1 MSKVKDL
8 YYDIETLFIDGKSAK
23 EIATELDVPL
33 EQVQDVLDD
42 FGVPVEDLE
51 IDAEDW
57 DEIEDEDGCGADL
70 YFGA

>member
-8 YYDIETLFIDGKSAK
+8 YYDIETLFIEGQTAS
-23 EIATELDVPL
+23 EIAKALDVPL

-57 DEIEDEDGCGADL
+57 DEIEAFDTDDYYGA
-70 YFGA
+70 

>member
-1 MSKVKDL
+1 MSKMKDM
-8 YYDIETLFIDGKSAK
+8 YYDIETLFIEGQSAQQISK
-23 EIATELDVPL
+23 ELGIPL

-57 DEIEDEDGCGADL
+57 DEIDPDEYEHSD